1 MVAKLG
7 LNSTTKWAV
16 MILAAAALTGCTEDQ
31 DPPAAG
37 DFVSDNPY
45 GGDGAGGSDTNG
57 TDAGEGEG
65 DSGGDD
71 GGGDGERDIAEA
83 DIVHVDGDRLYALSR
98 YGGLTVID
106 VSTPDALPVLG
117 RFQAHAE
124 PFEMYVEDGHVFVM
138 YQGWG
143 EYAEDPETGAYTWQT
158 TSRLIALDASDPA
171 NITTEGDFS
180 VPGYISDSRRVGDI
194 LYVVTKEDEWCW
206 DCDGSNN
213 ATVVTSLD
221 VSNEADVTL
230 VDQLRLEDQGGWGG
244 VRSVTAT
251 DERLYIAGPDWD
263 LGPDDNST
271 IEVVDIS
278 DPEGALQAGASIDI
292 AGRIDSRWQMD
303 EHEGVLRVIS
313 QPGWSGVEPPRVE
326 TFSVESATDIT
337 PMASLQMQLPR
348 PEQLQSVRFDGPRAY
363 AITFERTDPLFTLDL
378 SDPEAPL
385 QVGELEIPGFV
396 WHMETRG
403 DRVLG
408 IGFDR
413 DNDEGS
419 INASLFDVSDFA
431 NPTMIERVH
440 FGGDWAQFA
449 EDQDRIHKSF
459 QVLDDLGLLL
469 IPFSGWVY
477 EDEDEDED
485 QDEEWWGC
493 GQYQSG
499 IQLVDWAD
507 DTLALRGVAP
517 MRGQARRGLIH
528 DNRLLGVSDSSVDV
542 FDIADR
548 DAPAKTTELALAAN
562 ATRVA
567 VGDGILVRLS
577 ADWWTNESRLEVIDA
592 SDPQSATALGS
603 VSLDNLVP
611 DLPEGPEAA
620 EWGCFHYGYFQS
632 EMFAHDG
639 FVYLVRDSSP
649 WEYGEDSTMAID
661 VIDVTDP
668 SAPSFVETLEV
679 PGQLGRG
686 YGPTLSNDERHIH
699 IIGDTMVLLTQSQ
712 QWEEDG
718 PGTSTSAYELV
729 DLSDPAH
736 PTHAKTVARP
746 DALAHGG
753 LQVFD
758 DVAVSWHMRPVEGDE
773 NKVRFFL
780 DRLEVPSAVDAA
792 AAEPL
797 NVPGAVI
804 AYDDETQRAIVAD
817 FQLES
822 LPAEDD
828 CWTHPGSWYDY
839 ADDSCALARRPLHLV
854 QLSGSGA
861 TLLDTAEIEGD
872 DGALRGAAAS
882 DERLFV
888 QLQRGS
894 WSWIEDDSEAG
905 GYEDQ
910 PEAEVFV
917 FADWESDDLAP
928 EGQLVIPDGHRWL
941 SNLAAMGTR
950 LVFRADNGLGEV
962 DAAEATAPTA
972 HIHDLWGYYC
982 GDLKVE
988 GSTAYCAMGPWGV
1001 QAVELE

>member
-1 MVAKLG
+1 MLG
-7 LNSTTKWAV
+7 LNSTTKWTV
-16 MILAAAALTGCTEDQ
+16 LVLAAAALTGCTEGESHQ
-31 DPPAAG
+31 EAG

-45 GGDGAGGSDTNG
+45 GGDGGGGGDPNG
-57 TDAGEGEG
+57 TDPTGG
-65 DSGGDD
+65 DTDGGGDDEGGDD
-71 GGGDGERDIAEA
+71 GGERDIAEA

-124 PFEMYVEDGHVFVM
+124 PFEMYVEDGQVFVM

-143 EYAEDPETGAYTWQT
+143 EYTQDAETGAYTWQT
-158 TSRLIALDASDPA
+158 TSRLMALDASDPA
-171 NITTEGDFS
+171 NISVEGDFS
-180 VPGYISDSRRVGDI
+180 VPGSISDSRRVGDI
-194 LYVVTKEDEWCW
+194 LYVVTKEDGWCW
-206 DCDGSNN
+206 ECDGSDN
-213 ATVVTSLD
+213 ATVITSLD

-230 VDQLRLEDQGGWGG
+230 VDQLRLEDSDGWGG
-244 VRSVTAT
+244 RRSVTAT

-278 DPEGALQAGASIDI
+278 DPNGVLEAGASMDI
-292 AGRIDSRWQMD
+292 AGRIESRWQMD
-303 EHEGVLRVIS
+303 EHDGVLRVIS

-326 TFSVESATDIT
+326 TFSVESAADIT
-337 PMASLQMQLPR
+337 PLASLQMQLPR
-348 PEQLQSVRFDGPRAY
+348 PEQLQSVRFDGPHAY

-378 SDPEAPL
+378 SDPQAPQ

-413 DNDEGS
+413 DHDEGS

-469 IPFSGWVY
+469 IPFSGWIY
-477 EDEDEDED
+477 DE
-485 QDEEWWGC
+485 QDDDEWWGC

-528 DNRLLGVSDSSVDV
+528 DDRLLGFSDSSVDV

-548 DAPAKTTELALAAN
+548 DAPAKTNELALAAH

-567 VGDGILVRLS
+567 VGEDILVRLS
-577 ADWWTNESRLEVIDA
+577 ADWWTNESRLEVVDA
-592 SDPQSATALGS
+592 SDPQSPTALGS
-603 VSLDNLVP
+603 VSLDDLIPELP
-611 DLPEGPEAA
+611 DGPEAA

-632 EMFAHDG
+632 EMFAHGG
-639 FVYLVRDSSP
+639 FVYLVRESSP
-649 WEYGEDSTMAID
+649 WDYGEGSTLAID

-668 SAPSFVETLEV
+668 SSPAFVETLEV
-679 PGQLGRG
+679 PGQLGWG
-686 YGPTLSNDERHIH
+686 YGPSLSNDERRID
-699 IIGDTMVLLTQSQ
+699 IVGDTMVLLTQEQ
-712 QWEEDG
+712 HWEEDG
-718 PGTSTSAYELV
+718 PGTSTSAYEIV

-736 PTHAKTVARP
+736 PVHAKTIARP
-746 DALAHGG
+746 EGIAHGG

-758 DVAVSWHMRPVEGDE
+758 GMAVSWHMQPVDGDDE
-773 NKVRFFL
+773 KVRFFL
-780 DRLEVPSAVDAA
+780 ERLDLSSAEDAA
-792 AAEPL
+792 AAAPV

-804 AYDDETQRAIVAD
+804 AYDDDTHRAIVAD
-817 FQLES
+817 FQLEPFGS
-822 LPAEDD
+822 GDE
-828 CWTHPGSWYDY
+828 CYSHPGSWYNY
-839 ADDSCALARRPLHLV
+839 EDDTCSLARRPLHLV
-854 QLSGSGA
+854 QLSSDGA
-861 TLLDTAEIEGD
+861 TLLDTAAIEGD

-888 QLQRGS
+888 QLQRGA
-894 WSWIEDDSEAG
+894 WHWVEDDSVAG
-905 GYEDQ
+905 GYEEQ

-917 FADWESDDLAP
+917 FADWESDALAP
-928 EGQLVIPDGHRWL
+928 EGQLVIPDGHSWISDL
-941 SNLAAMGTR
+941 SAMGTS
-950 LVFRADNGLGEV
+950 LVFRANNGLGEI
-962 DAAEATAPTA
+962 DAADATAPTTT
-972 HIHDLWGYYC
+972 IHDLWGHYC
-982 GDLKVE
+982 GDLKVD
-988 GSTAYCAMGPWGV
+988 GATAYCAMGPWGV
-1001 QAVELE
+1001 QAVELQ